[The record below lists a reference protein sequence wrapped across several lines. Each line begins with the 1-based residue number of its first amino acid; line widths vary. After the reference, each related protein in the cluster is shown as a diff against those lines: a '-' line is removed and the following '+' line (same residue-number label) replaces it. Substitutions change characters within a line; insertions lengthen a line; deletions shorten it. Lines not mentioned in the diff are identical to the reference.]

1 MPPRARLG
9 LLLEAVPTLAG
20 DLTRL
25 AVVLD
30 DAHELARLRDGVEP
44 EDLDRLGR
52 RRRLHALALVVGHR
66 PHAAPMGARDDVVAD
81 LERAALDQ
89 DGHDGAAAR
98 VELGL
103 DHGAGG
109 IRVRV
114 GGELLDLGG
123 QQQTLEQVVD
133 AVVRLGR
140 HVHEHRVPAPLL
152 RLEAELGHLRA
163 HAVGLRAFLVDLVD
177 RHDDRHVGRL
187 RVVHGLAGLRAH
199 AVVGGDHDHG
209 DVRGLGT
216 TGTHGGE
223 RLVARGVQERDGL
236 VVLVDLVGADVL
248 RDATGLARGDFRLAD
263 RVQQRRLAVVD
274 VTHDRDHRRARLEIV
289 VVVLERRVRVRV
301 LGGRDDLDLLV
312 ELVGEH
318 LDGVV
323 VERLRQRRHLAEAHQ
338 LPDDLRHGHA
348 EVLRDVLDG
357 RPGVDAD
364 DVRLQRA
371 GVLRDG
377 LFVRAATTTAT
388 ATPRRTVRAAG
399 AAGTA
404 ARATGT
410 AAGATG
416 TARGLRVDDDATD
429 AAAGTGRS
437 ALQARPRGPALTV
450 VAALGVARAR
460 LGLGLRLGLGRRG
473 KVLRARGA
481 GGAVAEAGTRLQR
494 LCSGLLGGSAIGSG
508 GLGLGLTGE
517 RSVGE
522 LLVHGGRGSLHVKSV
537 RIQALDDLRER
548 HRILLG

>member
-1 MPPRARLG
+1 
-9 LLLEAVPTLAG
+9 
-20 DLTRL
+20 
-25 AVVLD
+25 
-30 DAHELARLRDGVEP
+30 
-44 EDLDRLGR
+44 
-52 RRRLHALALVVGHR
+52 
-66 PHAAPMGARDDVVAD
+66 MGARDDVVAD

-89 DGHDGAAAR
+89 DGHDGATAR
-98 VELGL
+98 IELGL

-163 HAVGLRAFLVDLVD
+163 DAVRLRAFLVDLVD

-199 AVVGGDHDHG
+199 AIVGGDHDHG

-236 VVLVDLVGADVL
+236 VVLVDLVRADVL

-274 VTHDRDHRRARLEIV
+274 VTHDRDHRRAGLEIV

-301 LGGRDDLDLLV
+301 LGGRDDLDLLL
-312 ELVGEH
+312 ELVGDH
-318 LDGVV
+318 LNGVV
-323 VERLRQRRHLAEAHQ
+323 GQRLGERRHLAKAHQ
-338 LPDDLRHGHA
+338 LPDDFRHGHA

-364 DVRLQRA
+364 DVSLQRA

-377 LFVRAATTTAT
+377 LFVRATATSATAT
-388 ATPRRTVRAAG
+388 ARRTVRATG
-399 AAGTA
+399 
-404 ARATGT
+404 ATGT
-410 AAGATG
+410 AGATGAATGTARAAGATG

-437 ALQARPRGPALTV
+437 ALEARPRGPALTV

-473 KVLRARGA
+473 KILRARGA

-494 LCSGLLGGSAIGSG
+494 LGGGLGGGAVGSG

-537 RIQALDDLRER
+537 RIKALDDLRER